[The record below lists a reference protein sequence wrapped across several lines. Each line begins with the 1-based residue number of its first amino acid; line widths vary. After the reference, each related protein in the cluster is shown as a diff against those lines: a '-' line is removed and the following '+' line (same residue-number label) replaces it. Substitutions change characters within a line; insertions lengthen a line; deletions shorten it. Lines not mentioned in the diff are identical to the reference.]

1 MQDTDDDVP
10 LGILFPRTER
20 RSSAPPNLEGLP
32 PSSPLSSISSSSS
45 SSDQE
50 LDEIPWSTS
59 PLYKF
64 TALPSTPKRTPVPS
78 NSPNH
83 RNARTPQQSS
93 MFEPSPAHVGTKE
106 EIVAARRRAG
116 RTKRRKTLDGNME
129 ELERARAELAEERK
143 QKAEAAAA
151 AMHIAKQEHVQR
163 IALMILELFKN
174 AGVSLGEFLLFVLD
188 PNMREQDMAMRRW
201 EDLFYDNST
210 VPKILEYWTT
220 APTPKRGREQVEDWM
235 VSHVAARAA
244 REASAITRNGWLR
257 NDPKQMSRASVLAF
271 RHDDLYPRFGKE
283 APIMLKICEK
293 FATSRRQEKNMTAGT
308 KRRREAMT
316 AQVLSTLMRQRSR
329 MNNMA
334 VNHNGLYLYASGAQ
348 RQTISVL
355 SHLGYCCSYT
365 TLVRKLYRRPA
376 ARKDQDTGTA
386 TGEEMPEMEDGEDDE
401 MSDEDDQDT
410 SQSDT
415 TEGDHGTVPYGTGIL
430 PALSA
435 SCMDEARTVAATKK
449 YKATYDNVNF
459 TDSVAEQVV
468 ARTDAQQNMTNAAIV
483 DLHPDT
489 VDADEALSVDAAE
502 KAFLAAP
509 PLVLKDVLMS
519 PEEAKLWVA
528 LNVST
533 IEYIIVN
540 HGEDRF
546 THLRDIVA
554 DKDPHDEHQLAAH
567 KTTIYPLQ
575 TMDIDESTITGNID
589 VVSAIKLQLGFDT
602 SAPEYEDR
610 VQLFFGD
617 QLTVDRQRSIIS
629 ARAGHESGTE
639 GWRWAK
645 PIPALFH
652 TDMAAVA
659 CVLTAHWGDPRN
671 PTSLQ
676 FHNNVLNRKPIVLSS
691 MPPFRV
697 CRSLISVSIH
707 ARVLHCL
714 LEVSGEPDL
723 AACGEATKTYERL
736 HSHAVKIYRTYAS
749 IGNVATLRSQ
759 RRKGG
764 RGDKVFENA
773 TLFMRDGLGLR
784 TFERLIRAGRSGHI
798 LLALKWLAMM
808 FKAGGHPKYAR
819 EMLYLIHHLFRVWPK
834 KLRDLVLKN
843 WLVNTTGTK
852 DGWIAL
858 DHMQEHLNFWVKQK
872 IYAAHGSNASWE
884 WLAMISPCI
893 DVLRKVANQVH
904 DALGSY
910 QGRKHTSP
918 DLTRDIRMLM
928 ASLAKH
934 KVYEKGATRR
944 GVDESDIEPIDDL
957 WGVGLAQMTDGTNAT
972 LTTYNEA
979 FKTLQARCKVK
990 PLQEFIPS
998 GSQPAATPAPTAGSG
1013 ENAAPGSGNNARAQK
1028 VRSIEVDEEGE
1039 NGEEGEHDEESG
1051 SETSEQYELNEQNDV
1066 LGAIDELD
1074 DLLLSLESAEDVDFD
1089 LDAVWDEEE
1098 SSDDGFGA
1106 DEEDDG

>member
-1 MQDTDDDVP
+1 M
-10 LGILFPRTER
+10 L
-20 RSSAPPNLEGLP
+20 
-32 PSSPLSSISSSSS
+32 
-45 SSDQE
+45 
-50 LDEIPWSTS
+50 
-59 PLYKF
+59 
-64 TALPSTPKRTPVPS
+64 
-78 NSPNH
+78 
-83 RNARTPQQSS
+83 
-93 MFEPSPAHVGTKE
+93 EPSPAHVGTKA
-106 EIVAARRRAG
+106 EIVAANRRAG
-116 RTKRRKTLDGNME
+116 RAKRRKTLDGNVE
-129 ELERARAELAEERK
+129 ELERARAELAAERK
-143 QKAEAAAA
+143 QKADAAAT
-151 AMHIAKQEHVQR
+151 AMRIAKQESVQR
-163 IALMILELFKN
+163 IALMVLELLKN
-174 AGVSLGEFLLFVLD
+174 AGISLGEFLLFVLD
-188 PNMREQDMAMRRW
+188 PNMHEQDMAMRRW

-220 APTPKRGREQVEDWM
+220 APTPRRGREQVEDWM

-271 RHDDLYPRFGKE
+271 RHDDLYPRFRNE
-283 APIMLKICEK
+283 APIMLKICET
-293 FATSRRQEKNMTAGT
+293 FATSRRQEKDMKAVT

-365 TLVRKLYRRPA
+365 TLVQKLYRR
-376 ARKDQDTGTA
+376 RVNTSK
-386 TGEEMPEMEDGEDDE
+386 
-401 MSDEDDQDT
+401 SDV
-410 SQSDT
+410 S
-415 TEGDHGTVPYGTGIL
+415 EGDSDHGTVSYGTGIL

-435 SCMDEARTVAATKK
+435 SCMDEVRTVAATKK

-459 TDSVAEQVV
+459 TDSIAEQVV
-468 ARTDAQQNMTNAAIV
+468 ARTDAQQNMTNGAIV
-483 DLHPDT
+483 GLHPDT

-502 KAFLAAP
+502 TAFLAAP
-509 PLVLKDVLMS
+509 PLEVKDVLMS

-533 IEYIIVN
+533 IEYIIVD

-546 THLRDIVA
+546 THLRDSVA
-554 DKDPHDEHQLAAH
+554 EKDPHDEHQLAAH

-589 VVSAIKLQLGFDT
+589 VVSAIKVQLGFDT

-617 QLTVDRQRSIIS
+617 QLTVDRQRSVIS
-629 ARAGHESGTE
+629 ARAGHESGAE

-659 CVLTAHWGDPRN
+659 CVLTAHWGEPRN

-858 DHMQEHLNFWVKQK
+858 DHMQEHLNFWVKR

-928 ASLAKH
+928 SSLAKH

-957 WGVGLAQMTDGTNAT
+957 WGVGLAQMTDGANAT

-990 PLQEFIPS
+990 PLQDFIPS
-998 GSQPAATPAPTAGSG
+998 SAQPAATPATTAGSG
-1013 ENAAPGSGNNARAQK
+1013 ENTAPGSGNNARAQTVRLTINRVCKALKSVVTAFRCGPWRSMKK
-1028 VRSIEVDEEGE
+1028 VETGKRGNTMRRVVRRLRS
-1039 NGEEGEHDEESG
+1039 S
-1051 SETSEQYELNEQNDV
+1051 TSRTSRTTYWARLT
-1066 LGAIDELD
+1066 
-1074 DLLLSLESAEDVDFD
+1074 
-1089 LDAVWDEEE
+1089 
-1098 SSDDGFGA
+1098 SSTTFF
-1106 DEEDDG
+1106 